1 MHHREMY
8 KVFVNRGIG
17 CIAATVLQLVALT
30 MLLCTMTACGVI
42 KKKPESSTDGLVFKS
57 KDIPPEKANEILNE
71 VGGNFAYGP
80 GLGDA
85 AVNIG
90 TVVAFPPFAVYLLGN
105 AVLSLSGY
113 EPITVSSLLPDK
125 DGEQWS
131 DTYDT
136 VVSVPGRFVA
146 AMAGHEYRTR
156 EVADERIRTVLS
168 SGNKTPITSRETS

>member
-1 MHHREMY
+1 MTY
-8 KVFVNRGIG
+8 SGGFGKGKILQVVF
-17 CIAATVLQLVALT
+17 AAVFF
-30 MLLCTMTACGVI
+30 CTFCACGVI
-42 KKKPESSTDGLVFKS
+42 KKKPPSAADEFALQGKN
-57 KDIPPEKANEILNE
+57 IPPEKANDILNE

-85 AVNIG
+85 AVSIG
-90 TVVAFPPFAVYLLGN
+90 TVVVFPPYAVYLLGN

-113 EPITVSSLLPDK
+113 EPITVSSLLPEK

-131 DTYDT
+131 TTYDT

-156 EVADERIRTVLS
+156 EVGEERIRTVLTGIEEQPVRPGKS
-168 SGNKTPITSRETS
+168 S

>member
-1 MHHREMY
+1 M
-8 KVFVNRGIG
+8 NRGLGFIT
-17 CIAATVLQLVALT
+17 AQLFQLVALT
-30 MLLCTMTACGVI
+30 TLLCGFAACGVI
-42 KKKPESSTDGLVFKS
+42 KKKPASSTDGLVFQS

-90 TVVAFPPFAVYLLGN
+90 TVVVFPPYAAYLIGN

-113 EPITVSSLLPDK
+113 EPVTVSSLLPEK

-156 EVADERIRTVLS
+156 EVGDERMRTVLS
-168 SGNKTPITSRETS
+168 SGNKMPITPGETS

>member
-1 MHHREMY
+1 MNSSLG
-8 KVFVNRGIG
+8 F
-17 CIAATVLQLVALT
+17 IAAKALQLVAAGTVLSS
-30 MLLCTMTACGVI
+30 CVACGII
-42 KKKPESSTDGLVFKS
+42 KEKPASATDDLIFQKEG
-57 KDIPPEKANEILNE
+57 IPPEKADKILNE

-90 TVVAFPPFAVYLLGN
+90 TVVVFPPYAVYLIGN

-113 EPITVSSLLPDK
+113 EPITVSSLLPEK

-131 DTYDT
+131 ETYDT

-156 EVADERIRTVLS
+156 EVGEERMRSVLRS
-168 SGNKTPITSRETS
+168 RAEVPMTSGERL